1 MTLLVKS
8 VVLWGQCNIAGVSIC
23 PCRELFLSICNFGI
37 LLRAVNIEAFCKI
50 QNELEEGDVCYSF
63 FTSRVQT
70 FCRRI
75 VRPRTAGENNH
86 LNSKL

>member
-1 MTLLVKS
+1 MALLAKS
-8 VVLWGQCNIAGVSIC
+8 VVLWGQCNIEGVSIC

-50 QNELEEGDVCYSF
+50 QNELEEGGCLLFF

-70 FCRRI
+70 LCRRI
-75 VRPRTAGENNH
+75 VRPQTTGENNH